1 MRVAANRERLVRAGR
16 GRHQPAMRMLFLTLT
31 VLSGCAQVCN
41 KDSDC
46 KPERCLSQGPGRP
59 KICVPKCV
67 KGDDA
72 ACAARVC
79 DCDRDD

>member
-1 MRVAANRERLVRAGR
+1 MRIL
-16 GRHQPAMRMLFLTLT
+16 LLTL
-31 VLSGCAQVCN
+31 VVISGCARVCN
-41 KDSDC
+41 KDPDC
-46 KPERCLSQGPGRP
+46 KPESCVSQGPGRP

-79 DCDRDD
+79 DCGLDD